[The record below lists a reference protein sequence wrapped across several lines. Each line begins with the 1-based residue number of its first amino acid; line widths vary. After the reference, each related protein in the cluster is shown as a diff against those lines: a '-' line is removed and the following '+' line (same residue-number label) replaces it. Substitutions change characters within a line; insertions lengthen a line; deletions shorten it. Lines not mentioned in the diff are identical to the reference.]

1 MAAVGK
7 YARITL
13 VREAVWEVLRRDD
26 SMLAAPFTMK
36 EFYQKHRTELD
47 SRLSPINPS
56 SSVESMVR
64 GALQSLSKK
73 GLVFATRHWGETTY
87 EKNVYMLYQSLVPY
101 TYGQAMVAA
110 QRLRLL

>member
-1 MAAVGK
+1 
-7 YARITL
+7 
-13 VREAVWEVLRRDD
+13 
-26 SMLAAPFTMK
+26 
-36 EFYQKHRTELD
+36 
-47 SRLSPINPS
+47 
-56 SSVESMVR
+56 MVR